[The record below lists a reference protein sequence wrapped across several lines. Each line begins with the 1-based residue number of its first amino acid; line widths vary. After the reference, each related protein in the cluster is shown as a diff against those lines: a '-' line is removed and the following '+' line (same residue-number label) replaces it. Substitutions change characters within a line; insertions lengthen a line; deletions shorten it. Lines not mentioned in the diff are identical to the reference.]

1 MAEWHTVHPL
11 RLSRERL
18 LGFKQATDLMR
29 VRLWPISK
37 RSAAEMAVSRK
48 IVATNAT
55 PGSEILQPV
64 FTDRLAKTGKFT
76 PHLPDVT
83 TG

>member
-1 MAEWHTVHPL
+1 MARGVSL
-11 RLSRERL
+11 RLGRERQ
-18 LGFKQATDLMR
+18 LGYKQASDLMR
-29 VRLWPISK
+29 VRLSPISK
-37 RSAAEMAVSRK
+37 RSAAEMAVSGK
-48 IVATNAT
+48 IAATNAT

-64 FTDRLAKTGKFT
+64 FTDRLAKIGKFT